1 MSILSG
7 VGLTEGG
14 STLPTVDG
22 TEMVAGLST
31 ALNSGGASD
40 SNPLFEI
47 LDLAGD
53 AFVVIDGSF
62 RIVLFNRAA
71 ERVFQYEA
79 AEIIGQSVQVL
90 MPGQSG
96 ERVRDNGVRF

>member
-7 VGLTEGG
+7 ARVKEDG
-14 STLPTVDG
+14 STSPAVDG
-22 TEMVAGLST
+22 TEIVTGLST
-31 ALNSGGASD
+31 ALAYGDPNA

>member
-7 VGLTEGG
+7 VGVKEDGFT
-14 STLPTVDG
+14 SPAVDG
-22 TEMVAGLST
+22 TETVAGLST
-31 ALNSGGASD
+31 ALAYGGSNV

-53 AFVVIDGSF
+53 AFVVMDGSF

-79 AEIIGQSVQVL
+79 ADIIGQIGTDAAAGAF
-90 MPGQSG
+90 PPWP
-96 ERVRDNGVRF
+96 R